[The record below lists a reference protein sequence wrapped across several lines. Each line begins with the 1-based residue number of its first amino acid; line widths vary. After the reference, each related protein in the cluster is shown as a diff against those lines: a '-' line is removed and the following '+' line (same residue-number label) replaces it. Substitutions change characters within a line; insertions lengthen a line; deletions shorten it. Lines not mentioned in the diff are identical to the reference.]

1 MRYYSHIVSSKASNV
16 NMPDK
21 AILYRP
27 EDETITETIEE
38 DTKTQSEYVDL
49 QDDAFGKAI
58 D

>member
-1 MRYYSHIVSSKASNV
+1 
-16 NMPDK
+16 MPNK

-27 EDETITETIEE
+27 DDETITETIEE

>member
-1 MRYYSHIVSSKASNV
+1 MRYYSHIVSTKPSNV
-16 NMPDK
+16 TMPNK

-49 QDDAFGKAI
+49 QDDAFGKPI